1 MHTKHI
7 LLWTRSAYYYFTVF
21 ASPIFTGGLALQE
34 HVHIGFRSLGSTR
47 TSPWG
52 PLNMVPQQ
60 ISSRRHIDRSI
71 NGSLLFVE
79 EVRDGN
85 RKEVCEAV
93 ETWWTGCVHVVTEPD
108 ENSSDTSLG
117 LGLGEPHI
125 KVGDKSPLSVSISS
139 SSVDFNARNRYLTW
153 LLSTTIKQ
161 KSQVINKSSYLI
173 SLYIPRGPCLIL
185 IIDRQA
191 LLKATT

>member
-1 MHTKHI
+1 MLDEEHLVNHIQSLHKLTYKWMHTKCI
-7 LLWTRSAYYYFTVF
+7 LYAWTGSAHYYLTLF
-21 ASPIFTGGLALQE
+21 ASPTFTGGLALQE

-93 ETWWTGCVHVVTEPD
+93 ETRWTAWVHAVKETD

-125 KVGDKSPLSVSISS
+125 KVGDMSPLSVSISS
-139 SSVDFNARNRYLTW
+139 SSVDSKTGNRYLTW
-153 LLSTTIKQ
+153 LF
-161 KSQVINKSSYLI
+161 
-173 SLYIPRGPCLIL
+173 
-185 IIDRQA
+185 
-191 LLKATT
+191 

>member
-1 MHTKHI
+1 MDRIRRNIMFQHLCAQQIAPQSFYLTI
-7 LLWTRSAYYYFTVF
+7 F
-21 ASPIFTGGLALQE
+21 ASPTLTGGLALQE

-71 NGSLLFVE
+71 NGSLLFAE

-85 RKEVCEAV
+85 RKEVCDAV
-93 ETWWTGCVHVVTEPD
+93 DTRWTGCVHVVIEPD
-108 ENSSDTSLG
+108 ENSSDASLG

-139 SSVDFNARNRYLTW
+139 SSVNFNMGNNINIW
-153 LLSTTIKQ
+153 TTITINAKGKQ
-161 KSQVINKSSYLI
+161 Q
-173 SLYIPRGPCLIL
+173 RGLFKFVTICNC
-185 IIDRQA
+185 
-191 LLKATT
+191 K

>member
-1 MHTKHI
+1 
-7 LLWTRSAYYYFTVF
+7 
-21 ASPIFTGGLALQE
+21 
-34 HVHIGFRSLGSTR
+34 
-47 TSPWG
+47 
-52 PLNMVPQQ
+52 MVPQQ
-60 ISSRRHIDRSI
+60 ISSRRHTDRSI

-93 ETWWTGCVHVVTEPD
+93 ETRSTGCVHVVTEPD

-139 SSVDFNARNRYLTW
+139 SSVDFNAGDRYLT
-153 LLSTTIKQ
+153 
-161 KSQVINKSSYLI
+161 
-173 SLYIPRGPCLIL
+173 
-185 IIDRQA
+185 
-191 LLKATT
+191 

>member
-1 MHTKHI
+1 MHTKCI
-7 LLWTRSAYYYFTVF
+7 LLWTGSAYYDLTLF

-93 ETWWTGCVHVVTEPD
+93 ETRWTGCVHVFNEPD
-108 ENSSDTSLG
+108 KNSSDTSLG

-139 SSVDFNARNRYLTW
+139 SSVN
-153 LLSTTIKQ
+153 
-161 KSQVINKSSYLI
+161 V
-173 SLYIPRGPCLIL
+173 
-185 IIDRQA
+185 
-191 LLKATT
+191 KAGKGY

>member
-1 MHTKHI
+1 
-7 LLWTRSAYYYFTVF
+7 
-21 ASPIFTGGLALQE
+21 
-34 HVHIGFRSLGSTR
+34 
-47 TSPWG
+47 
-52 PLNMVPQQ
+52 MVPQQ

-93 ETWWTGCVHVVTEPD
+93 ETRSTGCVHVVTEPD

-139 SSVDFNARNRYLTW
+139 SSVDFNAGDRYLT
-153 LLSTTIKQ
+153 
-161 KSQVINKSSYLI
+161 
-173 SLYIPRGPCLIL
+173 
-185 IIDRQA
+185 
-191 LLKATT
+191 

>member
-1 MHTKHI
+1 MHTKCI
-7 LLWTRSAYYYFTVF
+7 LLWTGSAYYDSTLF

-93 ETWWTGCVHVVTEPD
+93 ETRWTGCVHVFNDPD
-108 ENSSDTSLG
+108 KNSSDTSLG

-139 SSVDFNARNRYLTW
+139 SSVN
-153 LLSTTIKQ
+153 
-161 KSQVINKSSYLI
+161 V
-173 SLYIPRGPCLIL
+173 
-185 IIDRQA
+185 
-191 LLKATT
+191 KAGKGY